1 MLTRNVVV
9 ANRLGLHARAAA
21 RLVNIARQYTSHVR
35 LERADTG
42 QSADGKGIYGV
53 LLLTA
58 SRGTELRVMAEGDD
72 EQRAVDALC
81 GLIERRFEEEGD
93 ALF

>member
-1 MLTRNVVV
+1 MLTRHVIV

-21 RLVNIARQYTSHVR
+21 RLVNVARQYTSHVR

-72 EQRAVDALC
+72 EHRAVEALC
-81 GLIERRFEEEGD
+81 DLIERRFEEEGD

>member
-1 MLTRNVVV
+1 MLTRHVVV

-21 RLVNIARQYTSHVR
+21 RLVNVARQYTSHVR

-72 EQRAVDALC
+72 EHRAVEALC
-81 GLIERRFEEEGD
+81 DLIARRFEEEGD

>member
-1 MLTRNVVV
+1 MHSRRVVI

-21 RLVNIARQYTSHVR
+21 RLVNVARQFTSHVR

-58 SRGTELRVMAEGDD
+58 SRGTELEVFADGDD
-72 EQRAVDALC
+72 ERSAVDALC
-81 GLIERRFEEEGD
+81 KLIERRFEEEGD
-93 ALF
+93 ALY

>member
-1 MLTRNVVV
+1 MLTRHVVV

-21 RLVNIARQYTSHVR
+21 RLVNVARQYTSHVR

-58 SRGTELRVMAEGDD
+58 SRGTELRVMAEGED
-72 EQRAVDALC
+72 EHRAVEALC
-81 GLIERRFEEEGD
+81 DLIERRFEEEGD

>member
-1 MLTRNVVV
+1 MLTRHVVV

-21 RLVNIARQYTSHVR
+21 RLVNVARQYTSHVR

-58 SRGTELRVMAEGDD
+58 SRGTELRVMADGDD
-72 EQRAVDALC
+72 EHRAVEALC
-81 GLIERRFEEEGD
+81 DLIERRFEEEGD

>member
-1 MLTRNVVV
+1 MASRRVTV

-21 RLVNIARQYTSHVR
+21 RLVNVARQYTSHVK

-58 SRGTELRVMAEGDD
+58 SRGTELVVTAEGDD
-72 EQRAVDALC
+72 AARAVDALC
-81 GLIERRFEEEGD
+81 ELIERRFEEEGD
-93 ALF
+93 ALY

>member
-1 MLTRNVVV
+1 MVSRRVTV

-21 RLVNIARQYTSHVR
+21 RLVNVARQYTSHVR

-42 QSADGKGIYGV
+42 QAADGKGIYGV

-58 SRGTELRVMAEGDD
+58 SRGTELVITAEGDD
-72 EQRAVDALC
+72 EHRAVDALYS
-81 GLIERRFEEEGD
+81 LISRRFEEEGD
-93 ALF
+93 ALY

>member
-21 RLVNIARQYTSHVR
+21 RLVNVARQYTSHVR
-35 LERADTG
+35 LERADNG

-72 EQRAVDALC
+72 EHRAVEALC
-81 GLIERRFEEEGD
+81 NFIERRFEEEGD

>member
-1 MLTRNVVV
+1 MLTRNVIV

-21 RLVNIARQYTSHVR
+21 RLVNVARQYTSHVR
-35 LERADTG
+35 LERSDTG

-58 SRGTELRVMAEGDD
+58 SRGTELRVMAEGAD
-72 EQRAVDALC
+72 EHRAVDALC

-93 ALF
+93 ALY

>member
-1 MLTRNVVV
+1 MLTRHVVV

-21 RLVNIARQYTSHVR
+21 RLVNVARQYTSHVR

-72 EQRAVDALC
+72 EHRAVEALC
-81 GLIERRFEEEGD
+81 DLIERRFEEEGD

>member
-1 MLTRNVVV
+1 MVSRRVTV

-21 RLVNIARQYTSHVR
+21 RLVNVARQYTSHVR

-42 QSADGKGIYGV
+42 QAADGKGIYGV

-58 SRGTELRVMAEGDD
+58 SRGTELVITAEGDD
-72 EQRAVDALC
+72 EHRAVDALC
-81 GLIERRFEEEGD
+81 GLISRRFEEEGD
-93 ALF
+93 ALY

>member
-1 MLTRNVVV
+1 MLTRHVVV

-21 RLVNIARQYTSHVR
+21 RLVNVARQYTSHVR
-35 LERADTG
+35 IERADTG

-58 SRGTELRVMAEGDD
+58 SRGTELRVMADGDD
-72 EQRAVDALC
+72 EHRAVEALC
-81 GLIERRFEEEGD
+81 DLIERRFEEEGD

>member
-1 MLTRNVVV
+1 MVSRNVIV

-21 RLVNIARQYTSHVR
+21 RLVNVARQYTSHVR

-58 SRGTELRVMAEGDD
+58 SRGTELRVLAEGDD
-72 EQRAVDALC
+72 AQRAVEALC
-81 GLIERRFEEEGD
+81 SLIERRFEEEGD